1 MIVTKRLKVEK
12 LTVSEEMN
20 MNDEEIL
27 KVVKALT
34 GTITPIADSNYDEK
48 VKNNLCLL
56 GNVVDTLVCQIG
68 YVAVDYYDSCY
79 ASESEVGNQAIKTLN
94 TIKSNIDSFLEEIV
108 N

>member
-1 MIVTKRLKVEK
+1 
-12 LTVSEEMN
+12 

-34 GTITPIADSNYDEK
+34 GTITSIADSHYDEK

-68 YVAVDYYDSCY
+68 YATVNYYDSCY
-79 ASESEVGNQAIKTLN
+79 ANESEVENQAIKILN

>member
-1 MIVTKRLKVEK
+1 
-12 LTVSEEMN
+12 
-20 MNDEEIL
+20 MNDEEIV

-34 GTITPIADSNYDEK
+34 GDITPIADSYYDGK
-48 VKNNLCLL
+48 IKDNLCLV

-68 YVAVDYYDSCY
+68 YVATGHYDSKY
-79 ASESEVGNQAIKTLN
+79 ASESEVGNQAIKILN

>member
-1 MIVTKRLKVEK
+1 
-12 LTVSEEMN
+12 

-48 VKNNLCLL
+48 VKNNLCLF

-79 ASESEVGNQAIKTLN
+79 ASESEVGNQAIKILN

>member
-1 MIVTKRLKVEK
+1 
-12 LTVSEEMN
+12 

-34 GTITPIADSNYDEK
+34 GTITPIADSHYDEK

-68 YVAVDYYDSCY
+68 YVAVKHYDCYY
-79 ASESEVGNQAIKTLN
+79 ASEREVGNQAIKILN
-94 TIKSNIDSFLEEIV
+94 TIKSNIDSFLVEIV

>member
-1 MIVTKRLKVEK
+1 
-12 LTVSEEMN
+12 

-34 GTITPIADSNYDEK
+34 GTITPIADSHYDEK
-48 VKNNLCLL
+48 AKNNLCLL
-56 GNVVDTLVCQIG
+56 GNVVDTVVYQIG
-68 YVAVDYYDSCY
+68 YVAVNYYDSCY
-79 ASESEVGNQAIKTLN
+79 ASEREVGNQAIKILN